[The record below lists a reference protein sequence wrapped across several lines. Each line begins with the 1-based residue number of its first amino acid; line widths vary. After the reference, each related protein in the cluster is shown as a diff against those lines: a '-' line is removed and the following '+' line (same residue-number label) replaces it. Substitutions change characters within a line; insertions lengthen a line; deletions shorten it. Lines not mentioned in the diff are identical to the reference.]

1 MAKEKFNRDRV
12 HVNVGTIGHIDH
24 GKTTLT
30 AAICHV
36 LSLVGKETGGV
47 EGNAKDVG
55 YGGIDSTPEERA
67 RGITINSAH
76 EEYETKTRHYAH
88 VDCPGHADY
97 IKNMITGAA
106 QMDAAILVVSA
117 ADGVMPQT
125 REHVLLA
132 RQVGV
137 PRIIIFLNKC
147 DMVDDP
153 ELIDIVEMDVRDL
166 LSKYEFPGDE
176 VPVIRGSALKAT
188 ECTSSKDEAAAPILE
203 LLKALDTYIPDPER
217 TADKPFL
224 LPIEDVMTISGRGT
238 VVTGRVERGQIKIN
252 DEAEIVGIKATQKTV
267 VTGLE
272 MFRKTLDYAEAGD
285 NIGALL
291 RGITHDQVERGQ
303 VLAKPGSI
311 VPHDKFSAAVY
322 VLTKD
327 EGGRHTAF
335 LNGYRPQFFFRT
347 TDITGSITL
356 PADVQMVMPGD
367 HVTFTVQLIHPIALE
382 AGTKFSIREGGKTV
396 GSGTVAE
403 ILH

>member
-12 HVNVGTIGHIDH
+12 HVNVGTIGHVDH

-30 AAICHV
+30 SGITHV
-36 LSLVGKETGGV
+36 LAMKGL
-47 EGNAKDVG
+47 AKDMA
-55 YGGIDSTPEERA
+55 YANIDATPEERA

-76 EEYETKTRHYAH
+76 VEYETEHRHYAH

-106 QMDAAILVVSA
+106 QMDAAILVVA
-117 ADGVMPQT
+117 ATDGVMPQT

-137 PRIIIFLNKC
+137 PQIIVFLNKC

-153 ELIDIVEMDVRDL
+153 ELIDLVEMDVRDL
-166 LSKYEFPGDE
+166 LNKYNFPGDDT
-176 VPVIRGSALKAT
+176 PVIRGSALKAT
-188 ECTSSKDEAAAPILE
+188 EATSLDDAACKPILE
-203 LLKALDTYIPDPER
+203 LMDALDSYIPDPARED
-217 TADKPFL
+217 DKPFL

-238 VVTGRVERGQIKIN
+238 VVTGRVERGIIKLN
-252 DEAEIVGIKATQKTV
+252 DEAEIVGIRPTMKTV

-272 MFRKTLDYAEAGD
+272 MFRKTLDYAQGGD

-291 RGITHDQVERGQ
+291 RGVTHDQVERGQ

-311 VPHDKFSAAVY
+311 VPHDKFTATVY
-322 VLTKD
+322 ILTKE

-335 LNGYRPQFFFRT
+335 INGYRPQFFFRT
-347 TDITGSITL
+347 TDITGNIQL
-356 PADVQMVMPGD
+356 PAGTDMVMPGD
-367 HVTFTVQLIHPIALE
+367 NVTFTVDLIHPIAME
-382 AGTKFSIREGGKTV
+382 KGTKFSIREGGRTV
-396 GSGTVAE
+396 GAGTVAE
-403 ILH
+403 VLK

>member
-12 HVNVGTIGHIDH
+12 HVNVGTIGHVDH

-30 AAICHV
+30 SGITHV
-36 LSLVGKETGGV
+36 LAMKGL
-47 EGNAKDVG
+47 AKDMA
-55 YGGIDSTPEERA
+55 YANIDATPEERA

-76 EEYETKTRHYAH
+76 VEYETEHRHYAH

-106 QMDAAILVVSA
+106 QMDAAILVVA
-117 ADGVMPQT
+117 ATDGVMPQT

-137 PRIIIFLNKC
+137 PQIIVFLNKC

-153 ELIDIVEMDVRDL
+153 ELIDLVEMDVRDL
-166 LSKYEFPGDE
+166 LNKYNFPGDE
-176 VPVIRGSALKAT
+176 TPVIRGSALKAT
-188 ECTSSKDEAAAPILE
+188 EAASLDDPACKPILE
-203 LLKALDTYIPDPER
+203 LMDALDTYIPDPARED
-217 TADKPFL
+217 DKPFL

-238 VVTGRVERGQIKIN
+238 VVTGRVERGIIKLN
-252 DEAEIVGIKATQKTV
+252 DEAEIVGIRPTIKTV

-272 MFRKTLDYAEAGD
+272 MFRKTLDYAQGGD

-291 RGITHDQVERGQ
+291 RGVTHDQVERGQ

-311 VPHDKFSAAVY
+311 VPHDKFTATVY
-322 VLTKD
+322 ILTKE

-335 LNGYRPQFFFRT
+335 INGYRPQFFFRT
-347 TDITGSITL
+347 TDITGNIQL
-356 PADVQMVMPGD
+356 PAGTDMVMPGD
-367 HVTFTVQLIHPIALE
+367 NVTFTVDLIHPIAME
-382 AGTKFSIREGGKTV
+382 KGTKFSISQGGRTV
-396 GSGTVAE
+396 GAGTVAE
-403 ILH
+403 VLK